1 MEVSAPLTIRSGYHD
16 KQDVLVR
23 NRTTHQQV
31 LVTAGDLYTAV
42 IDGSG
47 DVVGRYVG
55 PHNAPRIGFPIE
67 PHQSSLVPALIG
79 TASLVPDLGY
89 AVPPGRW
96 GLVVSLQ
103 TETSG
108 HLLSEPLELTV
119 EP

>member
-1 MEVSAPLTIRSGYHD
+1 MPGWESLR
-16 KQDVLVR
+16 L
-23 NRTTHQQV
+23 
-31 LVTAGDLYTAV
+31 DLL
-42 IDGSG
+42 
-47 DVVGRYVG
+47 RYREQ
-55 PHNAPRIGFPIE
+55 APRA
-67 PHQSSLVPALIG
+67 LVVWPSPDTERRRERPALIG
-79 TASLVPDLGY
+79 TASLVPDLGH